1 MEDKKIKNKKIKKQP
16 ALYPGSFDP
25 VTYGHLDLIERL
37 SRFYSPFVV
46 LAAKSPWKTYYFSF
60 EERVSLLKEC
70 LKGFSCVEVDSCSG
84 LVVEYAKK
92 HDIRVFIRGVR
103 AVSDFE
109 YEMDMANN
117 NKTLY
122 PESETLIA
130 FTQSKY
136 THFSSKMVQELA
148 VNGAD
153 ISHLVPPNVHQAI
166 LKKEQLRR
174 ESKA

>member
-1 MEDKKIKNKKIKKQP
+1 MTKQP

-37 SRFYSPFVV
+37 SCFYSPFVV
-46 LAAKSPWKTYYFSF
+46 LAARSPWKTYYFSVK
-60 EERVSLLKEC
+60 ERVSLLKEC
-70 LKGFSCVEVDSCSG
+70 LKGFSSVEVDSCSG
-84 LVVEYAKK
+84 LVVEYAKRR
-92 HDIRVFIRGVR
+92 DIHVFIRGVR

-122 PESETLIA
+122 PKSETLIA
-130 FTQSKY
+130 FTRSKY
-136 THFSSKMVQELA
+136 AHFSSKMVQELA

-153 ISHLVPPNVHQAI
+153 VSHLVPANVHQAI
-166 LKKEQLRR
+166 LKKEQLKNNK
-174 ESKA
+174 S